1 MFHPDHSLDLPT
13 GDLLAELGID
23 PLTVR
28 EVIDDDRA
36 IRCPERAAIYPERRF
51 ADLVPEPSVDRGLH
65 EAGQHEP
72 WDPAPARRPAGRR
85 SRRA

>member
-1 MFHPDHSLDLPT
+1 MFLSDHSLEP
-13 GDLLAELGID
+13 GSSDLLAELGID

-36 IRCPERAAIYPERRF
+36 VRCPDHAAVFPAYGFASLYPEPP
-51 ADLVPEPSVDRGLH
+51 LEQGLH
-65 EAGQHEP
+65 EAGPGEP

-85 SRRA
+85 WRRA